1 MKIDDKVFEKAELMT
16 NAGEIS
22 HIKLANDLVAGKWKI
37 LILWYLR
44 EKNRRFR
51 ELNRLLSAV
60 SRGVLTQQL
69 KQLES
74 DKLIHREVYTE
85 VPLKVVYSLTDEGQ
99 SFSELLDVMRKWEE
113 LYIEKNKDE
122 DKVD

>member
-1 MKIDDKVFEKAELMT
+1 MLEKLVLL
-16 NAGEIS
+16 I
-22 HIKLANDLVAGKWKI
+22 VAGKWKI

-44 EKNRRFR
+44 EQPRRFG

-69 KQLES
+69 KQLKS

-99 SFSELLDVMRKWEE
+99 SFSEVLDVMRKWEE